1 MPRKGWLILRERKK
15 LCFSKKL
22 LMADYV
28 VLAILLVWL
37 VILSNQEK
45 DTSNLAVVIA
55 AWIAQI
61 AVSSGFYYWKAKAEN
76 LVKMPIQM
84 LQDLPEDMRERADP
98 NQIIESVIGIKD

>member
-1 MPRKGWLILRERKK
+1 MRERKK

>member
-1 MPRKGWLILRERKK
+1 MRERKK

-37 VILSNQEK
+37 VVFSNQEK